1 MISNLEISFS
11 TKDIERL
18 DSFIKE
24 INCILNKD
32 LSDRIIKLSGK
43 KFNQILLKILD
54 STLEMALNGEI
65 PPDPAILN
73 ITSIAMNTKINR

>member
-1 MISNLEISFS
+1 
-11 TKDIERL
+11 
-18 DSFIKE
+18 
-24 INCILNKD
+24 LNKD